1 TALNVDYANDP
12 ELQESI
18 EMLGIDE
25 DVMIKSAAILAGIGS
40 LFIPGFTAL
49 ISTIIY
55 LVITKIIKKA
65 VSFSQLYSM
74 NVYVLLISAIGV
86 LFNALLS
93 YVLSGHSTFM
103 FTSLAAMMQ
112 TDNLMLESVMTV
124 IELFA
129 ICVLI
134 LTNIGLETVA
144 IF

>member
-1 TALNVDYANDP
+1 MMLGTNITALNVDYANDP

-55 LVITKIIKKA
+55 LVIAKIIKKA

-74 NVYVLLISAIGV
+74 NVYVLFISAICV

-93 YVLSGHSTFM
+93 FF
-103 FTSLAAMMQ
+103 FTGVSLILFIFLVSLFKL
-112 TDNLMLESVMTV
+112 DNL
-124 IELFA
+124 FY
-129 ICVLI
+129 
-134 LTNIGLETVA
+134 
-144 IF
+144 